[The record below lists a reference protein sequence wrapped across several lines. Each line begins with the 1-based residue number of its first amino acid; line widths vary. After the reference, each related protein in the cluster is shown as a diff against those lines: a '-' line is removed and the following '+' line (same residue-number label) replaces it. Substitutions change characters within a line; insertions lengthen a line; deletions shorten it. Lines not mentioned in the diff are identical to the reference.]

1 MKGYIYKILNKTNG
15 NFYIGSTIEP
25 QKRKKRHFND
35 LVNKKHHCIFL
46 QRAFNKHG
54 SNNFEFLPKEVS
66 VTNENEL
73 RLLEER
79 YIRFCWNSG
88 KLYNISKK
96 GSGGDL
102 ISYHPN
108 NDKLRKLQSKL
119 VSERYANMS
128 TDEKKKLSE
137 KMKGKGNPN
146 YGNYWSIEMRR
157 KMSDYWKKYYSEHES
172 YQKGKTYE
180 ELYGEEKAK
189 ELKEKMSERYKQRTG
204 EKNSFYG
211 KHHSKEAIEKMRI
224 ARLGKKP
231 TNCKKVFYE
240 GKIYE
245 SANDCSKQLNIPL
258 GTVAYR
264 CRKELYGFKY
274 IENNENKMN
283 S

>member
-15 NFYIGSTIEP
+15 KFYIGSTIEP

-54 SNNFEFLPKEVS
+54 TNNFEFLPKEVS
-66 VTNENEL
+66 VSNENEL

-102 ISYHPN
+102 ISYHPD

-128 TDEKKKLSE
+128 TDEKKNSQ
-137 KMKGKGNPN
+137 
-146 YGNYWSIEMRR
+146 
-157 KMSDYWKKYYSEHES
+157 KK
-172 YQKGKTYE
+172 
-180 ELYGEEKAK
+180 
-189 ELKEKMSERYKQRTG
+189 
-204 EKNSFYG
+204 
-211 KHHSKEAIEKMRI
+211 
-224 ARLGKKP
+224 
-231 TNCKKVFYE
+231 
-240 GKIYE
+240 
-245 SANDCSKQLNIPL
+245 
-258 GTVAYR
+258 
-264 CRKELYGFKY
+264 
-274 IENNENKMN
+274 
-283 S
+283 